1 MRRSL
6 SSLSSLFSLI
16 GLLLAIVLS
25 LALAGEVN
33 AQKKKEAKA
42 PKEER
47 LSGTVQMISKDTSVI
62 TLRTRGNIQRYVVY
76 SNDTNFT
83 YRNKPGSLD
92 EVKEGRRVICLGKY
106 DEKARLVAT
115 RVDVREGK

>member
-6 SSLSSLFSLI
+6 FCLF
-16 GLLLAIVLS
+16 GLVLAIVFS

-33 AQKKKEAKA
+33 AQKKKEEKAKA
-42 PKEER
+42 PKEDR
-47 LSGTVQMISKDTSVI
+47 LSGTVQMTNKDTSVI
-62 TLRTRGNIQRYVVY
+62 TLRTKGSIQRYVVY
-76 SNDTNFT
+76 NNETKFT

-92 EVKEGRRVICLGKY
+92 EVKDGRRVICLGKY
-106 DEKARLVAT
+106 DDKARLVAT

>member
-6 SSLSSLFSLI
+6 SSLFSLM
-16 GLLLAIVLS
+16 GLPLALVLS

-33 AQKKKEAKA
+33 AQKKKEEKAKA
-42 PKEER
+42 PKEDR
-47 LSGTVQMISKDTSVI
+47 LSGTVQMINKDTSVI
-62 TLRTRGNIQRYVVY
+62 TLRTRDNIQRYVVY
-76 SNDTNFT
+76 NAKTKFT

-92 EVKEGRRVICLGKY
+92 EVKDGRRVICLGKY